1 LSPFSATIV
10 QNSSNLRND
19 RNFATVGCAWSEI
32 DSVSKDEARWKT
44 TRRVPIPGKRA
55 EIVGKPSRHPT
66 CRVFKVPGSKKN
78 GFVMRRR
85 LRNFLPIV
93 LIALTAQILAP
104 IAVSWAA
111 TLAISDP
118 LRAAEIC
125 STGASQSDQ
134 SGAPRMHDGACSIC
148 CVAHAAA
155 PVDTPE
161 APVATPFRRFERV
174 VWLDRAPDLLGSRT
188 GSNSQARAPPQ
199 LT

>member
-1 LSPFSATIV
+1 
-10 QNSSNLRND
+10 
-19 RNFATVGCAWSEI
+19 
-32 DSVSKDEARWKT
+32 
-44 TRRVPIPGKRA
+44 
-55 EIVGKPSRHPT
+55 
-66 CRVFKVPGSKKN
+66 
-78 GFVMRRR
+78 MRRR

-111 TLAISDP
+111 TLAIADP

-125 STGASQSDQ
+125 SPGAASGAGQSDQ
-134 SGAPRMHDGACSIC
+134 SGTPRMHDGACSIC
-148 CVAHAAA
+148 CVAHAGSA
-155 PVDTPE
+155 VDTPR
-161 APVATPFRRFERV
+161 APVALPFRRFERV